1 VHEHRAKIIQT
12 VINVIG
18 IVALIIGLAESQQLN
33 LRNPNKPHIKIEM
46 DLDMILLRFT
56 SVFGF
61 LYISFTVMTGIL
73 KPKFL
78 YYEDTNTAFGVI
90 YTIEIV
96 LQIAFIYNLKIR
108 VSIIQ

>member
-1 VHEHRAKIIQT
+1 
-12 VINVIG
+12 
-18 IVALIIGLAESQQLN
+18 
-33 LRNPNKPHIKIEM
+33 M

-56 SVFGF
+56 SVFVF

-78 YYEDTNTAFGVI
+78 GYEDINVAFGVI

-96 LQIAFIYNLKIR
+96 LQIAFTYNLKIR
-108 VSIIQ
+108 VSSNDNVLKKYCKSVSMGPLVVEKL